1 MFVPVVLD
9 MQQMYDMWL
18 SLNAPNRPA
27 DEAILTQP
35 VPEEKYIVMPT
46 DYAEPMVG
54 MHLPFS
60 QVQKR
65 LHRHQSKA
73 YMCGVS

>member
-1 MFVPVVLD
+1 MPVVRD

-18 SLNAPNRPA
+18 TQNAHNRQA
-27 DEAILTQP
+27 DGAMLTQP

-54 MHLPFS
+54 LLLFFS
-60 QVQKR
+60 
-65 LHRHQSKA
+65 S
-73 YMCGVS
+73 